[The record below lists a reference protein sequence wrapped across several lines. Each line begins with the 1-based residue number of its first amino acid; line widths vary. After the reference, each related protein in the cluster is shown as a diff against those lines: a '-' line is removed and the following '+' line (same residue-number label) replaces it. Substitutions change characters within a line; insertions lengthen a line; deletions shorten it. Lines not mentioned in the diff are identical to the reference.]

1 MLLQEGKYSP
11 DVTAAIDDRGDR
23 ITYGE
28 LVQEGKKLSAHI
40 PPRGVVFCLCANT
53 IGSLIGFIGCYDNG
67 RVPLLLNERLDRA
80 LLATLLEK
88 YTPAMLWVPRRS
100 ISEFSY
106 KTIYENHD
114 YALLKTGHEVYP
126 VHDQLSMLLATSGST
141 GCPKLVRHKYGNI
154 EANARNVATAFGW
167 TSAERPICA
176 LPMNYTMGLN
186 VINTHLYTG
195 CTVLLTSASLAS
207 PLFWDFIKR
216 EKGSNFTGVPF
227 SYEIFFKLRFQR
239 MKLPYLTTLAAGGGK
254 LTDKMFLALADYARD
269 QHKRFIPSF
278 GTTETS
284 ARMARLEP
292 RYVHEKINSIGKA
305 IPEGELLLLDENGY
319 ALPDGEGEGELCY
332 RGPNVT
338 MGYAECGEDLLHGDE
353 FGGEYKT
360 GDLARRDAD
369 GFYYITGR
377 LKRFV
382 KIYGLRISL
391 DQCEQL
397 VRSEFNLEC
406 ACIGD
411 DSILRVYL
419 ADASMVEAV
428 KLWICKTIHLAP
440 TAVTV
445 TALPEIPKSSSG
457 KIAYAQ
463 LR

>member
-1 MLLQEGKYSP
+1 MLLQEGRYKP
-11 DVTAAIDDRGDR
+11 DVTAAIDDRGDHV
-23 ITYGE
+23 TYGE
-28 LVQEGKKLSAHI
+28 LVEEGKKLADRI
-40 PPRGVVFCLCANT
+40 PHRAVVFCLCENT
-53 IGSLIGFIGCYDNG
+53 VGSLIGFIGCYDNG
-67 RVPLLLNERLDRA
+67 RIPLLLSEGLDRC
-80 LLATLLEK
+80 LLSTLMER

-100 ISEFSY
+100 VSEFP
-106 KTIYENHD
+106 YETVYETHD
-114 YALLKTGHEVYP
+114 YALLKTGNEVYS
-126 VHDQLSMLLATSGST
+126 VNDQLSMLLTTSGST

-154 EANARNVATAFGW
+154 EANARNVALAFGW
-167 TSAERPICA
+167 TSDERPICA

-186 VINTHLYTG
+186 VINTHLFTG

-239 MKLPYLTTLAAGGGK
+239 MELPDLTTLASGGGK

-269 QHKRFIPSF
+269 HGKRFIPSF

-284 ARMARLEP
+284 ARLARLEP
-292 RYVHEKINSIGKA
+292 QYVHAKINSIGKA
-305 IPEGELLLLDENGY
+305 IPEGELLLRDENGNI
-319 ALPDGEGEGELCY
+319 LPEGEGDGELCY

-338 MGYAECGEDLLHGDE
+338 MGYAECREDLLHGDE
-353 FGGEYKT
+353 FCGEYRT
-360 GDLARRDAD
+360 GDLAHRDAD

-377 LKRFV
+377 LKRFI

-406 ACIGD
+406 ACTGD
-411 DSILRVYL
+411 DSMLRLYL
-419 ADASMVEAV
+419 IDASMADEAKKWV
-428 KLWICKTIHLAP
+428 CKTLHLAP

-445 TALPEIPKSSSG
+445 IILPEIPKSSSG
-457 KIAYAQ
+457 KIAYSQ